1 MITAC
6 TTPGAPF
13 YALDLRILG
22 AIESAGID
30 APCGILS
37 AGIAL
42 SMGTGIAVAV
52 VLIYSARRLYL
63 EAVRVRRVRD
73 RLRHISNTMRKESF

>member
-1 MITAC
+1 MITVC

-13 YALDLRILG
+13 YALDVRILG

-42 SMGTGIAVAV
+42 AIGAGIAVAV
-52 VLIYSARRLYL
+52 ALVCSARGLYR
-63 EAVRVRRVRD
+63 EAVRVQ
-73 RLRHISNTMRKESF
+73 RLRDTFNTTRKES

>member
-13 YALDLRILG
+13 YALDVRILG

-42 SMGTGIAVAV
+42 AVGAAIFGAVA
-52 VLIYSARRLYL
+52 LIYSARGLYR
-63 EAVRVRRVRD
+63 EAVRVQ
-73 RLRHISNTMRKESF
+73 RLRETFITPNKES